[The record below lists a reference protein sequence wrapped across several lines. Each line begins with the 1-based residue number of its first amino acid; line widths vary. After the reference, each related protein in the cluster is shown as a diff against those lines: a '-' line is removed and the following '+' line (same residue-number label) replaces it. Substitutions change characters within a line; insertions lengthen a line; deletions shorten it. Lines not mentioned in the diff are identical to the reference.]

1 MQPPDPFSERT
12 CAFATGCPTLLEASP
27 SRTALG
33 FREIH
38 MPAQCIGR
46 NKFCISGIA
55 CTTDALHYLP
65 YVLSNLHGTSIQ
77 KSDAKKEHRGSCAMH
92 ARSLPQNP
100 TGRLYLVRTIQRWPS
115 SAAHRAVKKKRRM
128 KNMTLPGLEPG
139 TFTVISASHACV
151 NVIL

>member
-100 TGRLYLVRTIQRWPS
+100 TGRPYVVRTIQECPS
-115 SAAHRAVKKKRRM
+115 RAALECEKN

-139 TFTVISASHACV
+139 TFTVITASHDFM
-151 NVIL
+151 LT